1 MSAEQPQLESTAARG
16 LARGAVLSVALVY
29 GIYGALRAWQPQL
42 AGFALVGAFLFV
54 PLLALRRRP
63 DLARRFEVGPESPIP
78 PWSWAGARGAGVA
91 VLAVMPLFTLGF
103 WWFYAAVC
111 GSEASAAG
119 VVVTGLSELE
129 LWLVGS
135 ERVSDFVG
143 GVCTRHEGG
152 LVPTSIRFP
161 ASWSD
166 WSSGGW
172 VVVLLVEVLVVAVP
186 EEVFHRGYLMS
197 ALEARWP
204 PRARVLGVPL
214 GLGAVLSSALFA
226 LGHLVGDM
234 RVDRLATF
242 FPALLFAWLW
252 RRSGSL
258 WAPVLF
264 HAAANLLMQVV
275 LASTFP
281 SP

>member
-226 LGHLVGDM
+226 LGHLV
-234 RVDRLATF
+234 
-242 FPALLFAWLW
+242 
-252 RRSGSL
+252 
-258 WAPVLF
+258 
-264 HAAANLLMQVV
+264 
-275 LASTFP
+275 
-281 SP
+281 